1 MIIAPLLSC
10 RASSGLRQK
19 VVHSVGCEFVK
30 PMRLIISVA
39 GSDTILD
46 MPARRGLLLEYGT

>member
-10 RASSGLRQK
+10 RESTGLRQE

-39 GSDTILD
+39 RSDTILVK
-46 MPARRGLLLEYGT
+46 PARRGLLLEYGV

>member
-1 MIIAPLLSC
+1 MIIAPLLLC

-19 VVHSVGCEFVK
+19 VVHSVGCESVK

-39 GSDTILD
+39 RTDMILVKL
-46 MPARRGLLLEYGT
+46 ARRGLLLEYGA